1 MKKYNVF
8 VHVVTNC
15 LLIAMLFGLYLF
27 CVPQN
32 KSVAASA
39 PIYKGNTSSGKVAI
53 MLNVYEGTEYVE
65 KILDVLEKYDATC
78 TFFVGGCWAEK
89 NMDLLKRMRDV
100 ADIGNHGY
108 LHRDHASLSKEQNRE
123 EILLC
128 DRLIEKVTGKKTN
141 LFAPPSGS
149 MGEEMKEVCIEL
161 DYKVIMW
168 TKDTIDW
175 RDKDADLVYKRATT
189 DIQSGDL
196 VLMHPT
202 AHTAEALPKI
212 IEKYYDL
219 GLYTATVT
227 EIIRGMDNY

>member
-8 VHVVTNC
+8 VHVVTNV
-15 LLIAMLFGLYLF
+15 LLVAMLFGLYLL
-27 CVPQN
+27 CVPS
-32 KSVAASA
+32 KDAVAASA
-39 PIYKGNTSSGKVAI
+39 PIYKGNVNSGKVAV
-53 MLNVYEGTEYVE
+53 MFNVYEGAEYVE
-65 KILDVLEKYDATC
+65 KILDIMEKYDATC

-89 NMDLLKRMRDV
+89 NMELLKRMRDV
-100 ADIGNHGY
+100 ADLGNHGY
-108 LHRDHASLSKEQNRE
+108 LHKDHALLSAAQNRD

-128 DRLIEKVTGKKTN
+128 DKLVEKVTGKKMN

-149 MGEEMKEVCIEL
+149 IGEDMNKVCAEL

-175 RDKDADLVYKRATT
+175 RDKDEEKVYKRATT

-202 AHTAEALPKI
+202 AHTVKSLPKI
-212 IEKYYDL
+212 LSKYYEL
-219 GLYTATVT
+219 GLTTTTVT
-227 EIIRGMDNY
+227 DIIRDTGSY